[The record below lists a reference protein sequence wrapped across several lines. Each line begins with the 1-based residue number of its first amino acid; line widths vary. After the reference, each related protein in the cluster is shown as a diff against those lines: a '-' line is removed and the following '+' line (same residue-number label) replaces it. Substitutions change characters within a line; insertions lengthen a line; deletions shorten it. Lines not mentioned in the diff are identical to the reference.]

1 MLRIDDLRGGSVYRG
16 NDRCNISRALVN
28 AWDIEGEDGILG
40 DGEGSQGEADEAD
53 RGGTHGYAV
62 VVGFGCMCCL
72 DI

>member
-1 MLRIDDLRGGSVYRG
+1 MLHIDNLMGGGAYRG
-16 NDRCNISRALVN
+16 NDRRNISRALVN
-28 AWDIEGEDGILG
+28 ARDVEGDDRILG

-62 VVGFGCMCCL
+62 VVAFGRMCCL